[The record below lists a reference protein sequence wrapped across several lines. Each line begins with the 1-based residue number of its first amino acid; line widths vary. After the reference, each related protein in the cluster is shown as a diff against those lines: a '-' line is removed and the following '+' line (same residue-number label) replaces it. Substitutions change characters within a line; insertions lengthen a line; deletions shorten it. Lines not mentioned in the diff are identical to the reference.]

1 VPTPRSPEDTDV
13 GSPARAIATPAAIS
27 ASVLAGLLA
36 AVLSVPGALMLWVG
50 LSVVVGRGDPTWNDG
65 EGTWAT
71 VLGLI
76 FTGALGLTLYFGVR
90 TMADRVPPGVR
101 KVVVGMC
108 AAPAVLVHIL
118 MAVAFVG

>member
-1 VPTPRSPEDTDV
+1 VPTPRRPEDTDV
-13 GSPARAIATPAAIS
+13 RSPARAIGTPAAIS

-50 LSVVVGRGDPTWNDG
+50 LSVAVGRGDPTWNDG
-65 EGTWAT
+65 EEAWAT
-71 VLGLI
+71 ALGLI
-76 FTGALGLTLYFGVR
+76 FTGALGLTLYFGGR

-108 AAPAVLVHIL
+108 VAPAVLVHIL